1 MEIWMLQGLKQNRA
15 DAEKGTS
22 PEVAY
27 RRSGWWGNSSIIERF
42 QNFAKCNPDRL
53 ALVDDRGREF
63 TNAQL
68 LAESVA
74 MAALL
79 KERGIE
85 PDDVV
90 IIVLPN
96 WVEWQVVHL
105 AIRLLGA
112 IPANIPLKTD
122 ARMLAHVVNLVS
134 ARCLVGTDVFGGF
147 DLGPVLKHA
156 ADSAD
161 HRVDVLKISGSGALE
176 WSANSS
182 ANPAVKVSD
191 PDLDHIMFTSSTT
204 GMPKAVMHSQ
214 DSLNAFHETMASRF
228 DLVPDGSIFMGS
240 PLGHSVGAIHGARM
254 SLYFGL
260 PLILQQKW
268 NAAEAVQMIE
278 KFGCTY
284 TAAAT
289 PFLKDLIDLK
299 QTGPLPKL
307 NSLRYF
313 LCGGAQVPPAL
324 LERADRE
331 FPNTY
336 VTVLWGMTEGGYTT
350 SIPGTS
356 STVQRHQTAG
366 CASDGLEIVIL
377 DEAGKPAGP
386 GCEGDLT
393 VRGPALFYGYY
404 NQPEL
409 NEALFDRDGFFFVG
423 DRAVMDEDG
432 YIRITGR
439 SKDLIIRG
447 GVNISPVPIE
457 DVLASHADVT
467 SVAVIG
473 YPDDRLGER
482 ICAVFGPSETRLSL
496 DDVTRFAGE
505 HGLAKQHWPEFV
517 FYIDEM
523 PTTPAG
529 KIRKNDVRQW
539 LESTLAAKGQGQ

>member
-1 MEIWMLQGLKQNRA
+1 MLQGLKQDRA
-15 DAEKGTS
+15 NAAKATS
-22 PEVAY
+22 PAEGY
-27 RRSGWWGNSSIIERF
+27 RRNGWWGKEGIVERF
-42 QNFAKCNPDRL
+42 QAFVKSDPDRI
-53 ALVDDRGREF
+53 ALVDDSGREL
-63 TNAQL
+63 TNAML
-68 LAESVA
+68 LEEAGA
-74 MAALL
+74 MAARL
-79 KERGIE
+79 EQRGIE
-85 PDDVV
+85 SGDVV

-96 WVEWQVVHL
+96 WVDWQVAHL

-112 IPANIPLKTD
+112 VPANIPLKTD

-134 ARCLVGTDVFGGF
+134 ARCLVGTDTFGGF
-147 DLGPVLKHA
+147 DLGTVLKHA
-156 ADSAD
+156 AESAD
-161 HRVDVLKISGSGALE
+161 HRVDVLKITKDGAQE
-176 WSANSS
+176 WSANAS
-182 ANPAVKVSD
+182 ANPAVKISD
-191 PDLDHIMFTSSTT
+191 PALDHIMFTSSTT

-228 DLVPDGSIFMGS
+228 DLLADGSIFMGS

-268 NAAEAVQMIE
+268 DAAEAVKLIE
-278 KFGCTY
+278 RYRCTY

-289 PFLKDLIDLK
+289 PFLKDLIELQHK
-299 QTGPLPKL
+299 GPLPKL
-307 NSLRYF
+307 NSLKYF

-324 LERADRE
+324 LQRADHE

-356 STVQRHQTAG
+356 SADKRHQTAG

-377 DEAGKPAGP
+377 DEAGKPAAA

-393 VRGPALFYGYY
+393 VRGPALFYGYF

-409 NEALFDRDGFFFVG
+409 NEELFDKDGFFFVG

-457 DVLASHADVT
+457 DILASHQDVT

-482 ICAVFGPSETRLSL
+482 ICAVFGPSKTRLSL
-496 DDVTRFAGE
+496 ADITQYASE
-505 HGLAKQHWPEFV
+505 HGLPKQHWPEFV
-517 FYIDEM
+517 FHIDEM

-529 KIRKNDVRQW
+529 KIRKNDVRKW
-539 LESTLAAKGQGQ
+539 LESNLAAEVQDQ

>member
-1 MEIWMLQGLKQNRA
+1 MLQDLEQDGAKAGKSTARA
-15 DAEKGTS
+15 DM
-22 PEVAY
+22 Y
-27 RRSGWWGNSSIIERF
+27 RHHGWWGNGSIVERF
-42 QNFAKCNPDRL
+42 QQYARKTPDRL
-53 ALVDDRGREF
+53 ALVDDRGKSY
-63 TNAQL
+63 TNAEL
-68 LAESVA
+68 LNAAES
-74 MAALL
+74 MAA
-79 KERGIE
+79 KFRAQGIE
-85 PDDVV
+85 SGEVV
-90 IIVLPN
+90 IVILPN
-96 WVEWQVVHL
+96 WVEWQIAHL
-105 AIRLLGA
+105 AIRLMGA
-112 IPANIPLKTD
+112 VPANIPLKTD

-134 ARCLVGTDVFGGF
+134 ARALVGTDVFGGF
-147 DLGPVLKHA
+147 DLGSVLKHA

-161 HRVDVLKISGSGALE
+161 HRVDVLKIADDGTME
-176 WSANSS
+176 WSHNASTR
-182 ANPAVKVSD
+182 PAVKPND
-191 PDLDHIMFTSSTT
+191 ERLDHIMFTSSTT

-214 DSLNAFHETMASRF
+214 DGLNAFHETMAARF
-228 DLVPDGSIFMGS
+228 DLVPNGSIFMGS

-268 NAAEAVQMIE
+268 NAAEAVALIE
-278 KFGCTY
+278 KYGCTF

-289 PFLKDLIDLK
+289 PFLKDLIELK
-299 QTGPLPKL
+299 QTGELPKL
-307 NSLRYF
+307 NSLKHF

-324 LERADRE
+324 LAHADQE
-331 FPNTY
+331 FPKTY

-356 STVQRHQTAG
+356 PSDKRHQTAG

-377 DEAGKPAGP
+377 DEAGKPAAP

-393 VRGPALFYGYY
+393 VRGPALFYGYF

-409 NEALFDRDGFFFVG
+409 NEALFDKEGFFFVG
-423 DRAVMDEDG
+423 DRAIMDNDG

-457 DVLASHADVT
+457 DVLASHPDVS

-482 ICAVFGPSETRLSL
+482 ICAVFGPSARHLNL
-496 DDVTRFAGE
+496 DEVTRFAAE
-505 HGLAKQHWPEFV
+505 HGLPKQHWPEHV
-517 FYIDEM
+517 FYIDDM

-539 LESTLAAKGQGQ
+539 LENRLAKEGRGE